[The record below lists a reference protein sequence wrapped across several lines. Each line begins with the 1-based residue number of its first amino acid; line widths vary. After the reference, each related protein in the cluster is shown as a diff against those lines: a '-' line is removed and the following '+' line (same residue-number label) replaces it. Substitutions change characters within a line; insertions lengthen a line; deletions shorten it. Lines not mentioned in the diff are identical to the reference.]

1 MPIPRKVDRT
11 GDLGK
16 RTGDSMRAE
25 ISTKEGP
32 GKQEDSPWRLSGS
45 KLQIISVQNYWMTDT
60 SKAPQKT
67 KWRPLKNSTAGK
79 S

>member
-1 MPIPRKVDRT
+1 LPIPRKVDRT

-45 KLQIISVQNYWMTDT
+45 KLQIISVQNY
-60 SKAPQKT
+60 
-67 KWRPLKNSTAGK
+67 
-79 S
+79 